1 MVGRNCRFL
10 QRWETSKG
18 AIAEIRAAVG
28 EGQEC
33 DVEILND
40 RKDGSAFWNQ
50 LHLSP
55 VRDET
60 GQLLYI
66 FATQRD
72 VTESRKI
79 RSLEAAEH
87 RLLREVDHRAMN
99 ALAIV
104 EGIVRLTRADN
115 PSQYA
120 AAIQSR
126 VQPLARAHA
135 LLGPEG
141 WRDLQVDVLLRA
153 LVEMQG
159 GRRITLQ
166 GPPIEVGAALVQ
178 PLAIV
183 LHEMIA
189 NAAQHGA
196 LSAPNGE
203 VRLGWSQGGGGGL
216 VLT

>member
-1 MVGRNCRFL
+1 MPMVIADARNGDHPIVLANQAFLDLTGYGPDEVVGRNCRFL

-115 PSQYA
+115 PSSVRRRYPEPSATPRQGPRALGARRLARSSSRRA
-120 AAIQSR
+120 AACIGR
-126 VQPLARAHA
+126 DARWPAYHVA
-135 LLGPEG
+135 GAAD
-141 WRDLQVDVLLRA
+141 R
-153 LVEMQG
+153 
-159 GRRITLQ
+159 GRR
-166 GPPIEVGAALVQ
+166 GAGSALDDC
-178 PLAIV
+178 
-183 LHEMIA
+183 
-189 NAAQHGA
+189 
-196 LSAPNGE
+196 SA
-203 VRLGWSQGGGGGL
+203 
-216 VLT
+216 